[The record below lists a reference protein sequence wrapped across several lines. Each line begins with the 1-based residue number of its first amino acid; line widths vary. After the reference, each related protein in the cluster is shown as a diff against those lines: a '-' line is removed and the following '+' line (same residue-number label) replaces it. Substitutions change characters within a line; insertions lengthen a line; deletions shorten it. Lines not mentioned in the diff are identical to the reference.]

1 MDVRDLTG
9 KQVLVTGAASG
20 IGKETALAC
29 ARRGANLVI
38 CDLDEVGLSDVEKT
52 IRELGRDVIASR
64 VDVSDAEQ
72 MRAFA
77 DDVHGQIGAPDI
89 LVNNAGVAIGGR
101 FQDTSIEDWNWI
113 VGINLMGV
121 VHGCHH
127 FIPKMVERGR
137 GGHVVIV
144 ASAAGYSASSNLA
157 AYNATK
163 FAVLGLGEA
172 LQDELRGDGIGVT
185 VICPGIIDTPIT
197 RSARLVGEIGT
208 DKARER
214 MVDAYRKR
222 NYTPARVAGNILKA
236 IGRNRVVAPISAEA
250 WVMYYL
256 KRFAP
261 WLMRRINVLMS
272 KVQKRQLSGDR
283 NLVARDP

>member
-1 MDVRDLTG
+1 MNVRDLTG

-20 IGKETALAC
+20 IGKQTALAC
-29 ARRGANLVI
+29 ARRGASLVI

-77 DDVHGQIGAPDI
+77 EDVNGQIEAPDI
-89 LVNNAGVAIGGR
+89 LLNNAGVAIGGR

-113 VGINLMGV
+113 VSINLMGV

-197 RSARLVGEIGT
+197 RSARLLGEIGT

-214 MVDAYRKR
+214 MVAAYRKR
-222 NYTPARVAGNILKA
+222 NYTPKRVAGNILKA
-236 IGRNRVVAPISAEA
+236 IGHNRVVAPISAEA

-261 WLMRRINVLMS
+261 WLMRRITGLMS
-272 KVQKRQLSGDR
+272 KVQKRQLSSD
-283 NLVARDP
+283 

>member
-77 DDVHGQIGAPDI
+77 EDVHGQIEAPDI

-185 VICPGIIDTPIT
+185 VICPGLIDTPIT
-197 RSARLVGEIGT
+197 HNARLLGEIGT
-208 DKARER
+208 DKARGR
-214 MVDAYRKR
+214 MIDAYRKR
-222 NYTPARVAGNILKA
+222 HYTPARVAGNILKA
-236 IGRNRVVAPISAEA
+236 IGRNRVVAPISIEA

-261 WLMRRINVLMS
+261 WLMRRLNVLMS
-272 KVQKRQLSGDR
+272 NIQKRQLNHD
-283 NLVARDP
+283 

>member
-77 DDVHGQIGAPDI
+77 DDVHGQIEAPDI

-144 ASAAGYSASSNLA
+144 ASAAGYTASSNLA

-197 RSARLVGEIGT
+197 HNARLVGEIAT
-208 DKARER
+208 DKARGR
-214 MVDAYRKR
+214 MVDTYRKR
-222 NYTPARVAGNILKA
+222 NYTPERVAGNILKA

-261 WLMRRINVLMS
+261 WLLRRINVLMS
-272 KVQKRQLSGDR
+272 KIQKRQISGD
-283 NLVARDP
+283 

>member
-38 CDLDEVGLSDVEKT
+38 CDLDAVGLSDVEKT
-52 IRELGRDVIASR
+52 IHELGRDVIASR

-77 DDVHGQIGAPDI
+77 EAVHGQIEAPDI

-127 FIPKMVERGR
+127 FIPKMVKRGR

-197 RSARLVGEIGT
+197 RSARLRGEIGT

-214 MVDAYRKR
+214 MVAAYRKR

-250 WVMYYL
+250 WLMYYL

-261 WLMRRINVLMS
+261 WLMRRLNVLLS
-272 KVQKRQLSGDR
+272 NIQKRQLND
-283 NLVARDP
+283 D